1 MPYFSRAE
9 RERSLWCT
17 IPDAIEHICSID
29 HCNELAARRQLRDG
43 LADGALGRLRWENPP
58 RVPNMAG
65 LRPEWGAGAPPPK
78 HLHWTD
84 IDIDWNA
91 GTVFDDFDLI
101 TEARAVGVAEWRIL
115 LINRRGLAGLWPKPS
130 QPPFHA
136 GQDPSIT
143 EVSVSPDTDYPDPP
157 WVMQKQA
164 RERRISRFREHQQ
177 RRRNW
182 ISLADIADWIARDR
196 GATDRRDEKL
206 RAQGYDDLLNA
217 ILIGEFERGNRSC
230 VLYLT
235 PDAELF
241 RLSAELLRDMRD
253 VHADPATVNNEV
265 LSRCW
270 VPRDLAQ
277 RWFERRHLMWPGLFD
292 PVKPVTSRNAATSLL
307 MPDQSGS
314 GMPRT
319 KVPDPEVEAWY
330 IGYCTTAIAQGLR
343 PSEAKDLIA
352 AKAEFGER
360 FRREQIRALR
370 RQHAPEEWRK
380 QGRRPRTK
388 RRTENAAI

>member
-1 MPYFSRAE
+1 
-9 RERSLWCT
+9 
-17 IPDAIEHICSID
+17 
-29 HCNELAARRQLRDG
+29 
-43 LADGALGRLRWENPP
+43 
-58 RVPNMAG
+58 MAG

-91 GTVFDDFDLI
+91 GTVFDDFDLT

-115 LINRRGLAGLWPKPS
+115 LINRRGLVELWPDPT
-130 QPPFHA
+130 QPRFCA
-136 GQDPSIT
+136 GRDPLIT
-143 EVSVSPDTDYPDPP
+143 EDQVNSGSNYPDPP
-157 WVMQKQA
+157 WLRQKQI

-182 ISLADIADWIARDR
+182 IGLADIADWIACGR
-196 GATDRRDEKL
+196 GATDRRDERL

-217 ILIGEFERGNRSC
+217 ILVGEFDRDGRIC

-235 PDAELF
+235 PESERS
-241 RLSAELLRDMRD
+241 RLGAELLRQMRD
-253 VHADPATVNNEV
+253 LYAGSATVNDEV

-292 PVKPVTSRNAATSLL
+292 PVKPVTSRNVATSLL

-330 IGYCTTAIAQGLR
+330 IGYCTTAIAQGL
-343 PSEAKDLIA
+343 
-352 AKAEFGER
+352 
-360 FRREQIRALR
+360 
-370 RQHAPEEWRK
+370 
-380 QGRRPRTK
+380 
-388 RRTENAAI
+388 

>member
-1 MPYFSRAE
+1 
-9 RERSLWCT
+9 
-17 IPDAIEHICSID
+17 
-29 HCNELAARRQLRDG
+29 
-43 LADGALGRLRWENPP
+43 
-58 RVPNMAG
+58 
-65 LRPEWGAGAPPPK
+65 
-78 HLHWTD
+78 
-84 IDIDWNA
+84 
-91 GTVFDDFDLI
+91 VFDDFDLT

-143 EVSVSPDTDYPDPP
+143 EVPVSPDTDYPDPP

-217 ILIGEFERGNRSC
+217 ILIGEFDRDDRSC

-235 PDAELF
+235 PDDERR
-241 RLSAELLRDMRD
+241 RLGPELLRHICDFY
-253 VHADPATVNNEV
+253 AGSATENDEV

-270 VPRDLAQ
+270 VPRDLTQ
-277 RWFERRHLMWPGLFD
+277 RWFERRNLTWPNIFD
-292 PVKPVTSRNAATSLL
+292 PVKSRTSSNVATSQPRRDL
-307 MPDQSGS
+307 SGS
-314 GMPRT
+314 AMPRP
-319 KVPDPEVEAWY
+319 KALNSEVEAWY
-330 IGYCTTAIAQGLR
+330 IGYRTTAIAQGLQ
-343 PSEAKDLIA
+343 PSEAKDWIA
-352 AKAEFGER
+352 AKAKFAAR
-360 FRREQIRALR
+360 VRRQQIRALR
-370 RQHAPEEWRK
+370 EKHAPEEWRIR
-380 QGRRPRTK
+380 GRRPSTK
-388 RRTENAAI
+388 RRAENAAN